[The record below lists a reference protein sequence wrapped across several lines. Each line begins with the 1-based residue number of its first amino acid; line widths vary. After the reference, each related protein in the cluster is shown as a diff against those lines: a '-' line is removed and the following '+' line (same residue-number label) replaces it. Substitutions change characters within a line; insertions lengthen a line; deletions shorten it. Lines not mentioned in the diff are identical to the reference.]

1 MRAGRRLGRAAVAA
15 TVATG
20 VALGS
25 HVLGGGAM
33 PSAPGVLVPLALSF
47 AVCVQLA
54 GRTVSWW
61 RTGLGVTAS
70 QALFHTLFVVG
81 AGGVTVAAGTHAHHL
96 EAGTLTVAADAHG
109 AHGGGVMS
117 VAHLVAAVVTT
128 AALLRLD
135 WALARAGAAL
145 DALVAALVRDIAPPS
160 AAVPAAPSTA
170 PTSPI
175 AALIPLV
182 LASGRGLRGP
192 PVR

>member
-1 MRAGRRLGRAAVAA
+1 MRATARLGRAAVAA

-61 RTGLGVTAS
+61 RTGVGVAAS
-70 QALFHTLFVVG
+70 QALFHALFVLG
-81 AGGVTVAAGTHAHHL
+81 AGGVTVTAATHAHHL
-96 EAGTLTVAADAHG
+96 EAGALTVPAGAHG
-109 AHGGGVMS
+109 GHGGGVMS
-117 VAHLVAAVVTT
+117 IAHVVAALVTT
-128 AALLRLD
+128 AALVRLD
-135 WALARAGAAL
+135 WALASAGAAL
-145 DALVAALVRDIAPPS
+145 DVIVAALVRNLAAPRASAPS
-160 AAVPAAPSTA
+160 AGHT
-170 PTSPI
+170 
-175 AALIPLV
+175 AALCRIPALRPLV
-182 LASGRGLRGP
+182 LASGSGLRGP